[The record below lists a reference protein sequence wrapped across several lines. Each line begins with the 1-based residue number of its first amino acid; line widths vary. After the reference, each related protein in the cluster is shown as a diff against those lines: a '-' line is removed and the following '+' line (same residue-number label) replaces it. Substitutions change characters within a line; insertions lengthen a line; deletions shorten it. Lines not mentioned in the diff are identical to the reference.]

1 MSEQQ
6 PDLRETGTKI
16 RATRTI
22 TAVMGIILA
31 ISGFNHGFF
40 EALQGNAPTSG
51 RIIQA
56 IGEANRMWIHG
67 TEEAFTFIPNF
78 LVTGI
83 LAMMTSIFIMI
94 WSIYFIQK
102 KYGPIV
108 FLGLFIILFLVGGG
122 IAQVVF
128 FLPTWAYA
136 TRINKPLTWWSKIL
150 SKHFRVAIAEIWKY
164 LLPITSVLFF
174 IALEIAIFGLFPGI
188 KKPETLLYLSWSC
201 LAVSFIML
209 HVTYISGFAYDIE
222 RLKSDLTE

>member
-6 PDLRETGTKI
+6 PDRREMGTKI
-16 RATRTI
+16 RATQII
-22 TAVMGIILA
+22 TAVFGIVLA

-67 TEEAFTFIPNF
+67 SEEAFTIIPNF

-83 LAMMTSIFIMI
+83 LAMMASIFIII
-94 WSIYFIQK
+94 WSIFFIQK
-102 KYGPIV
+102 KYGTII
-108 FLGLFIILFLVGGG
+108 FLSLFIILFSVGGG
-122 IAQVVF
+122 IAQIVF

-150 SKHFRVAIAEIWKY
+150 SKRFRVSIAAIWKY
-164 LLPITSVLFF
+164 TLLITAVLFF
-174 IALEIAIFGLFPGI
+174 IALEIAIFGFFPGI
-188 KKPETLLYLSWSC
+188 KNSENLLYLSWSC
-201 LAVSFIML
+201 LAISFIML

-222 RLKSDLTE
+222 RLKSGLTK